1 MASFASNRL
10 IGPDQDSRGRLVHVA
25 KGGKEL
31 NQAGMLL
38 YVSDTGEYLLQI
50 HERGGYAF
58 LGGYVDT
65 DDRTIFQT
73 ACRCVAEVTNGAI
86 DSNNIGKSDPID
98 YSAVGGTAASAASA
112 VSDEDA
118 MRRQLENL
126 IDRLDRNGAFDFGDS
141 RNSAK
146 AKSNRSIEGSRKYLS
161 QLGET
166 SDCFD
171 DKRAKFRLY
180 LTPTRSECINF
191 GKLGGGRGIVRGLVG
206 SGGGIGGGYRPN
218 GPNGPNGPHGPTSS
232 NRRTIVAMYPHELIE
247 MLLNPTIG
255 KIGAMALFDNEDV
268 NRRSI
273 KFGVL
278 RHLAS
283 THRPILDEILGRE
296 VDPNSKAS
304 IRSKNVTDSWKEP
317 RTLLKKKDRPLG
329 TLIRRLDK
337 R

>member
-1 MASFASNRL
+1 
-10 IGPDQDSRGRLVHVA
+10 
-25 KGGKEL
+25 
-31 NQAGMLL
+31 L
-38 YVSDTGEYLLQI
+38 YVSDTGEYLLHI
-50 HERGGYAF
+50 DGRGGYAF
-58 LGGYVDT
+58 LGGFVDT

-73 ACRCVAEVTNGAI
+73 ACRCVANATNGAI
-86 DSNNIGKSDPID
+86 DDNNIGKSDPID
-98 YSAVGGTAASAASA
+98 YSMATSAAVA
-112 VSDEDA
+112 AATATATDEAA
-118 MRRQLENL
+118 MRRQMENL

-141 RNSAK
+141 RNSAQS
-146 AKSNRSIEGSRKYLS
+146 KSNRCVEGTRKYLS
-161 QLGET
+161 QLGDT

-191 GKLGGGRGIVRGLVG
+191 GKLGGGRGIVRGL
-206 SGGGIGGGYRPN
+206 GGGHRPN
-218 GPNGPNGPHGPTSS
+218 GPSNGHPTS

-255 KIGAMALFDNEDV
+255 KIGAMALFDNEDI

-273 KFGVL
+273 KFSVL

-283 THRPILDEILGRE
+283 THRPILDEILGRL

-317 RTLLKKKDRPLG
+317 RTMLRKRDRPLG
-329 TLIRRLDK
+329 TLIRKKDIR
-337 R
+337 